1 VLCTTSAID
10 QLVILSGKPWHHVR
24 HVMIVGAGNI
34 GFRVAQ
40 ELEKQRLYPTIIEAD
55 RERATWVSK
64 NLTKSFVL
72 HGDGTDPDLLREK
85 LEEAAD
91 AVVVLLEDDEKA
103 TLVGLFAKHL
113 GAKKV
118 IVRSDKLAYAPIAHS
133 LGIDSL
139 ISPRRAVANAILRF
153 VRRGRIA
160 SAHMVGDHEGEIVE
174 LIVPDNPRHPE
185 IIAKP
190 LKELSFPEGSLVGA
204 VIRDGVSTIATGD
217 TVLQPG
223 DDLLVIT
230 TPTTV
235 HKVEK
240 LLE

>member
-1 VLCTTSAID
+1 ML
-10 QLVILSGKPWHHVR
+10 L
-24 HVMIVGAGNI
+24 
-34 GFRVAQ
+34 
-40 ELEKQRLYPTIIEAD
+40 
-55 RERATWVSK
+55 
-64 NLTKSFVL
+64 
-72 HGDGTDPDLLREK
+72 GDGTDPDLLRER
-85 LEEAAD
+85 LDEAAD
-91 AVVVLLEDDEKA
+91 AVVVLLEDDEKS
-103 TLVGLFAKHL
+103 TLIGLFAKHL

-118 IVRSDKLAYAPIAHS
+118 IVRSDKLAYAPIAHK

-160 SAHMVGDHEGEIVE
+160 SAHMIGDHEAEIVE
-174 LIVPDNPRHPE
+174 LLVPEEPRHKE
-185 IIAKP
+185 IIEKP
-190 LKELSFPEGSLVGA
+190 LKELSFPPGSLVGA

-217 TVLQPG
+217 TVLRPG

-230 TPTTV
+230 TPAAV